1 MQKVKSY
8 FSELK
13 KMNIEQLVTVS
24 AGLILLLQIV
34 AIVYCNFALMRNYVD
49 ADSSKVLLH
58 VMKMWEHKSL
68 LVPDWSYMTTM
79 EWDCASIFALPLYA
93 ITKNIY
99 FSFGMANTIFVL
111 IYVGVMFV
119 LFSDK
124 RPLYPILASIFI
136 LVPYSVG
143 MLDYFNMMFFGASQ
157 YVIKVLVPLLTIAM
171 LLAYESGSKAK
182 RRVLTGFVLALS
194 FITAISSGLYVVLV
208 GILPLFVMYY
218 LYKLLKSEKVST
230 LVVAVTIADCLLCLA
245 GMVLNHKIGTAKGN
259 SMVLILAKD
268 IYQNVMSCLIGI
280 WELLGGVSY
289 EADVA
294 ITSFSSIAILI
305 RSTFAIVFVVCGIVA
320 ISRILH
326 KKGDLRTSLLMAM
339 IVWNFFVLFH
349 SKTSYGSPTYE
360 YRYHLFTVI
369 PLMLLATLVLL
380 DGFMKATKVQKTV
393 FATIG
398 IVALLVLNA
407 VSFYQVIVAPD
418 QNASYKELV
427 NYCDDLDVEYVYLY
441 GDSEGSEI
449 TRILS
454 GNNKHYLQATDG
466 GCSVSH
472 GYYAKYHAMP
482 IVKENA
488 IMVVQDAAMEKGS
501 YFEILNYGF
510 EHFDSVGD
518 MHLYSITDAKS
529 K

>member
-1 MQKVKSY
+1 MQKIKIY
-8 FSELK
+8 FSKLK
-13 KMNIEQLVTVS
+13 KGNIEQIVTLV

-34 AIVYCNFALMRNYVD
+34 AIIFCNFTLMDNYVD
-49 ADSSKVLLH
+49 ADSSKVMLH
-58 VMKMWEHKSL
+58 VMKMWEHKTL

-79 EWDCASIFALPLYA
+79 EWDCASVFALPMYA
-93 ITKNIY
+93 LTKNI
-99 FSFGMANTIFVL
+99 FLSFALSNTIFVL

-124 RPLYPILASIFI
+124 RPLYPILASIFV

-182 RRVLTGFVLALS
+182 KRVLAGFALALS

-208 GILPLFVMYY
+208 GILPLFIMYY
-218 LYKLLKSEKVST
+218 LYKLLMSEKVT
-230 LVVAVTIADCLLCLA
+230 WEVVGISAADAVLCLV

-268 IYQNVMSCLIGI
+268 IYQNMMSCLIGI

-305 RSTFAIVFVVCGIVA
+305 RSCFAILFVVCGVVA
-320 ISRILH
+320 ISRILR
-326 KKGDLRTSLLMAM
+326 KKGNLRASLLMAM
-339 IVWNFFVLFH
+339 IAWNFFVLFH

-369 PLMLLATLVLL
+369 PLMLLTTLVLL
-380 DGFMKATKVQKTV
+380 DGFMQATKVQKMV
-393 FATIG
+393 FAAIG
-398 IVALLVLNA
+398 IGALLSVNV
-407 VSFYQVIVAPD
+407 VSFYQVIAAPD
-418 QNASYKELV
+418 QNAAYKELV

-454 GNNKHYLQATDG
+454 GNNKHYLHATDG
-466 GCSVSH
+466 GASVSH
-472 GYYAKYHAMP
+472 GYYAKFHAMP

-488 IMVVQDAAMEKGS
+488 IMVVEDETMEKGT

-510 EHFDSVGD
+510 TYFDSVGD
-518 MHLYSITDAKS
+518 MHLYTIADAKS
-529 K
+529 N

>member
-8 FSELK
+8 FNELK
-13 KMNIEQLVTVS
+13 KLNTEQLVTLF
-24 AGLILLLQIV
+24 AGLILLLQIA
-34 AIVYCNFALMRNYVD
+34 AIMYCNFALMDNYVD

-58 VMKMWEHKSL
+58 VMKMWEHKTL

-93 ITKNIY
+93 LTKNI
-99 FSFGMANTIFVL
+99 FLSFAIANIIFVL

-171 LLAYESGSKAK
+171 LLAYESGSQIKK
-182 RRVLTGFVLALS
+182 RVLAGFVLALS

-218 LYKLLKSEKVST
+218 LYKLLKSEKVS
-230 LVVAVTIADCLLCLA
+230 LEVVAITITDFLLCFA
-245 GMVLNHKIGTAKGN
+245 GIILNHKIGSAKGN

-268 IYQNVMSCLIGI
+268 IYQNIVSCLVGI

-305 RSTFAIVFVVCGIVA
+305 RSTFAIVFVMCGIVA
-320 ISRILH
+320 IARMLR
-326 KKGDLRTSLLMAM
+326 KKGDLRTSLLAVM
-339 IVWNFFVLFH
+339 IAWNFFVLFH

-369 PLMLLATLVLL
+369 PLMLLTTLVLL
-380 DGFMKATKVQKTV
+380 DGFMKATKLQKNV
-393 FATIG
+393 FAAVG
-398 IVALLVLNA
+398 IVALLSLNA
-407 VSFYQVIVAPD
+407 VSFYQVIAAPD
-418 QNASYKELV
+418 QNASYKQLV

-466 GCSVSH
+466 GASVSH

-482 IVKENA
+482 IVKEKA
-488 IMVVQDAAMEKGS
+488 VMVVEDAAMEKGT

-510 EHFDSVGD
+510 EYFDSVGD
-518 MHLYSITDAKS
+518 MHLYWITDAKS